1 MLSLRKLTPVQ
12 LVMTSQLADAFAA
25 GHVFVLRPSSPRPSS
40 TGTWTSV
47 HNLNVEVAS
56 ALDLHRRGA
65 SLLCCPP
72 IAELGWTRLSEGPR
86 SVGGW
91 EPAQVVKAALRTFLE
106 RWQLQPPGTVCA
118 CDKCKLRLHR
128 EAVMHRVSFH
138 GRSFSSGY
146 L

>member
-25 GHVFVLRPSSPRPSS
+25 GHVFVLRTSSPRPSS
-40 TGTWTSV
+40 TGAWTSD
-47 HNLNVEVAS
+47 HNLNAEVAS

-91 EPAQVVKAALRTFLE
+91 EPAQVVKAASRTFLPRAVAAAATKQALSE
-106 RWQLQPPGTVCA
+106 PAISASCVCTE
-118 CDKCKLRLHR
+118 KLSCTGCLFM
-128 EAVMHRVSFH
+128 A
-138 GRSFSSGY
+138 
-146 L
+146 